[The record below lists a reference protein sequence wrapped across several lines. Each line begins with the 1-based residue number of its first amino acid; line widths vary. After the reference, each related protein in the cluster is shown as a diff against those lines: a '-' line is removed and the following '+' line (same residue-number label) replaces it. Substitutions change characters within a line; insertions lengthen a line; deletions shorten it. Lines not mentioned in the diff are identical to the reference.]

1 MQRDAQDAF
10 RLVADALEVFD
21 HGVDFLHGGFSFFLG
36 EFELGVGGA
45 DDFGFQYFV
54 FCFKVVYLFF
64 ECFDV
69 LDSIILMLEDEFF
82 DRIHL

>member
-1 MQRDAQDAF
+1 MFEA
-10 RLVADALEVFD
+10 VD
-21 HGVDFLHGGFSFFLG
+21 HGFDVLHCGFSFFLG

-45 DDFGFQYFV
+45 DDFGVQSFG
-54 FCFKVVYLFF
+54 FCFEVFDLLV